1 MLRVVSCLTT
11 QHDWHLL
18 LLAGLLCFLTTFVA
32 TNLFQ
37 RSQATE
43 GRTRALWLIVTSAT
57 AGYGIWAT
65 HFIAMLAFSP
75 GMPVGYDLPHT
86 LISLLAAIVI
96 TGSGFAIATGS
107 TSLRTTVAAGITIG
121 LGIAAMHYT
130 GMSAFQIPGRIEW
143 AADLVIASI
152 LLGCLFS
159 IAALLVSRRP
169 ARTFPAALVASLLGL
184 GILAHH
190 FTGMGAVTIVP
201 DPAIVVSPLS
211 LSPYTLAVSI
221 AGAATALL
229 GVSFVAVS
237 AATVRQQLMEAS
249 DEEIAHQ
256 AKRFEIALTSMSQGV
271 CLFDRDQRVIVAND
285 SYAKLYG
292 LSPDTIEPG
301 TTLREILEARVAGGI
316 YAQDTDRE
324 KFVETAI
331 ATFTQEVIET
341 LHLADGRSIAVLR
354 RPLVDGGVISTHE
367 DITDRIRAE
376 KQIAYLAKHDILTE
390 LPNRALLRECL
401 ERDIAAMNEGGRAL
415 AVLLLDLDHFKEV
428 NDTLGHP
435 VGDVLLKEV
444 AARLSHCTKTGDTI
458 GRLGGDEFA
467 ILQRTAFPEME
478 SARLAERVLKAL
490 RRPFDIGGHVIN
502 VGASVGITI
511 APGDGNAPD
520 ELLNNA
526 GLALHQA
533 KTDGR
538 GNYRLFEPA
547 MDQRM
552 RARRALEADLR
563 NALKNGELAVLY
575 QPVLD
580 LELNE
585 IRSFEALMRWRHPVR
600 GEVSPSDFVPV
611 AEETGLIVTLGEWVL
626 RQACADAAAWPDQFT
641 IAVNLSPAQF
651 KSQHLAETVVRTLAS
666 TGLPARRL
674 ELEVT
679 ESVMLSDERKAFDAL
694 RQLHDIGVRLA
705 LDDFGT
711 GYSSLSVLRKF
722 PFNKIKIDRSFIS
735 ELSAQN
741 YEALA
746 LVRSV
751 AQLGAS
757 LGMTVTAEGVETAD
771 QMSLI
776 RSEGCTDAQGYYI
789 SPPKTVDEVER
800 LLGDTIAGRENDSA
814 AAMKAT
820 A

>member
-11 QHDWHLL
+11 QHDWHLVS
-18 LLAGLLCFLTTFVA
+18 LAFLLCFLTSFVA
-32 TNLFQ
+32 VNLFE
-37 RSQATE
+37 RSRATD
-43 GRTRALWLIVTSAT
+43 GRKRALWLIITSLT

-75 GMPVGYDLPHT
+75 GMPVGYDLPRT
-86 LISLLAAIVI
+86 LMSLFAAIII
-96 TGSGFAIATGS
+96 TGFGFAIAAGS
-107 TSLRTTVAAGITIG
+107 KALRTTVAAGLTIG

-130 GMSAFQIPGRIEW
+130 GMSAFQVSGRIEW
-143 AADLVIASI
+143 AADLIIASI
-152 LLGCLFS
+152 VLGCLLCV
-159 IAALLVSRRP
+159 AALLVSRRP
-169 ARTFPAALVASLLGL
+169 KRAFSAAIIASLFAL

-190 FTGMGAVTIVP
+190 FTGMGAVTIIP
-201 DPAIVVSPLS
+201 DPAIAVSPLL

-237 AATVRQQLMEAS
+237 AATARQQLMEAS
-249 DEEIAHQ
+249 DKEIAHQ
-256 AKRFEIALTSMSQGV
+256 AARFELALTNLSQGV

-292 LSPDTIEPG
+292 LDRETIEPG
-301 TTLREILEARVAGGI
+301 TPLREILEARVAAGI
-316 YAQDTDRE
+316 YAQDTDPE
-324 KFVETAI
+324 KFIKKAI
-331 ATFTQEVIET
+331 ATFNQEVTET

-354 RPLVDGGVISTHE
+354 RPLPDGGVISTHE
-367 DITDRIRAE
+367 DITDRLRAE
-376 KQIAYLAKHDILTE
+376 KKIAYLAKHDILTE

-401 ERDIAAMNEGGRAL
+401 ERAIAAMNEGGRPL

-435 VGDVLLKEV
+435 VGDALLKEV
-444 AARLSHCTKTGDTI
+444 AVRLSHCTKTGDTI

-467 ILQRTAFPEME
+467 ILQRTAFPEIE

-490 RRPFDIGGHVIN
+490 HRPFDIGGQVIS
-502 VGASVGITI
+502 VGASIGITI
-511 APGDGNAPD
+511 APGDGNTPD

-526 GLALHQA
+526 DLALHQA
-533 KTDGR
+533 KSDGR
-538 GNYRLFEPA
+538 GNYRLFEPT

-563 NALKNGELAVLY
+563 NALKNGEFSLLY

-580 LELNE
+580 LTLNE
-585 IRSFEALMRWRHPVR
+585 IRSFEALVRWRHPVR
-600 GEVSPSDFVPV
+600 GEVAPSEFVPV

-626 RQACADAAAWPDQFT
+626 RQACEDAAAWPDHFT

-651 KSQHLAETVVRTLAS
+651 KSQRLAETVVRTLAS

-694 RQLHDIGVRLA
+694 RQLHDIGVSLA

-735 ELSAQN
+735 ELSAAN

-771 QMSLI
+771 QMSLV

-789 SPPKTVDEVER
+789 SPPKTPDEVER
-800 LLGDTIAGRENDSA
+800 LLGESATGRENDSG
-814 AAMKAT
+814 AMKAT

>member
-1 MLRVVSCLTT
+1 
-11 QHDWHLL
+11 
-18 LLAGLLCFLTTFVA
+18 
-32 TNLFQ
+32 
-37 RSQATE
+37 
-43 GRTRALWLIVTSAT
+43 
-57 AGYGIWAT
+57 
-65 HFIAMLAFSP
+65 
-75 GMPVGYDLPHT
+75 
-86 LISLLAAIVI
+86 
-96 TGSGFAIATGS
+96 
-107 TSLRTTVAAGITIG
+107 
-121 LGIAAMHYT
+121 
-130 GMSAFQIPGRIEW
+130 
-143 AADLVIASI
+143 
-152 LLGCLFS
+152 
-159 IAALLVSRRP
+159 
-169 ARTFPAALVASLLGL
+169 
-184 GILAHH
+184 
-190 FTGMGAVTIVP
+190 
-201 DPAIVVSPLS
+201 
-211 LSPYTLAVSI
+211 
-221 AGAATALL
+221 
-229 GVSFVAVS
+229 
-237 AATVRQQLMEAS
+237 
-249 DEEIAHQ
+249 
-256 AKRFEIALTSMSQGV
+256 
-271 CLFDRDQRVIVAND
+271 
-285 SYAKLYG
+285 
-292 LSPDTIEPG
+292 
-301 TTLREILEARVAGGI
+301 
-316 YAQDTDRE
+316 
-324 KFVETAI
+324 
-331 ATFTQEVIET
+331 
-341 LHLADGRSIAVLR
+341 
-354 RPLVDGGVISTHE
+354 
-367 DITDRIRAE
+367 
-376 KQIAYLAKHDILTE
+376 
-390 LPNRALLRECL
+390 
-401 ERDIAAMNEGGRAL
+401 
-415 AVLLLDLDHFKEV
+415 
-428 NDTLGHP
+428 
-435 VGDVLLKEV
+435 
-444 AARLSHCTKTGDTI
+444 
-458 GRLGGDEFA
+458 
-467 ILQRTAFPEME
+467 
-478 SARLAERVLKAL
+478 
-490 RRPFDIGGHVIN
+490 
-502 VGASVGITI
+502 
-511 APGDGNAPD
+511 
-520 ELLNNA
+520 
-526 GLALHQA
+526 
-533 KTDGR
+533 
-538 GNYRLFEPA
+538 
-547 MDQRM
+547 M

-679 ESVMLSDERKAFDAL
+679 ESVMLSDERKAFEAL